1 MPVITRDGAYR
12 NFILLYPNPP
22 ESSEATCAAR
32 TWECMLAKTIVGE
45 EVIVGAHACINRANT
60 PCSLP
65 SCTVSIHSGM
75 NRSLLIP
82 PFIWKLLSPKI
93 RCSCTEAVSKETS
106 QSQIQG
112 GITLSFPGYELCRS
126 TMRSTI
132 ISRHPT
138 LGGSQDTFVNMVS
151 ALALHMTSGVP
162 PGSHRAQAKT
172 SIFGRPSLTTI
183 PRIGRPHNGADHP
196 RRLDINRTLEQQG
209 KSLPHFFVVHHIP
222 FLRFPGSTPRFP
234 QAPQALVQGI
244 RRPPFEGHLAW
255 PFITRSILSVHA
267 STKSCAHNG
276 DPARFMYIPH
286 NAALGTDYG
295 ADLSGGRHGGFLFKK
310 GPRSLDS
317 KSI

>member
-126 TMRSTI
+126 TI

-209 KSLPHFFVVHHIP
+209 KSLPHFFCCASHPFSALPRLDTQVPSSPPSLGSGNPAPPIRGSSRMAVYYALNSLSSRVH
-222 FLRFPGSTPRFP
+222 
-234 QAPQALVQGI
+234 
-244 RRPPFEGHLAW
+244 
-255 PFITRSILSVHA
+255 
-267 STKSCAHNG
+267 
-276 DPARFMYIPH
+276 
-286 NAALGTDYG
+286 
-295 ADLSGGRHGGFLFKK
+295 
-310 GPRSLDS
+310 
-317 KSI
+317 